1 MKKSIVLF
9 ILSVFTL
16 GAAISTVNAQT
27 VDMKQVQK
35 EAKKEAKR
43 LTKEGWQVSPGD
55 LSLQRQL
62 ESMYAKK
69 FERDKAGYEMFIIG
83 RSQPV
88 AQTMDAARIQAGTLS
103 RLDIAE
109 QISSQIT
116 GLVEASVGNKQISES
131 EAVSVTQVIGKAKEL
146 ISAKLG
152 RTIPLVRCY
161 RKLPNGNVEYLEQV
175 GYPSTAALEKAKEVI
190 REQLEKELSELSKKI
205 DKVFEDNK

>member
-16 GAAISTVNAQT
+16 GAAINTVSAQV

-35 EAKKEAKR
+35 DAKKDAKKY
-43 LTKEGWQVSPGD
+43 TKQGWQVSPGD

-69 FERDKAGYEMFIIG
+69 YERDKAGYEMFIIG
-83 RSQPV
+83 RSQPI
-88 AQTMDAARIQAGTLS
+88 AQTMDAARVQAGALA

-116 GLVEASVGNKQISES
+116 GLIEVSVGNKQLSED
-131 EAVSVTQVIGKAKEL
+131 EAASVTQVIGKAKEL

-161 RKLPNGNVEYLEQV
+161 RKLDNGNVEYMEQV

-190 REQLEKELSELSKKI
+190 REQLEKELSELSKKF
-205 DKVFEDNK
+205 DKIFEDNK